1 VWPISDG
8 DGDADPGSAGGHDG
22 AARAREARF
31 VTPSYADRRMKVAM
45 GRQTSGPFLTRAG
58 APGNLRSMAHAHRI
72 MSAPWLVAILVS
84 LLVLGHACELPALAD
99 LAMPAIGSS
108 HHHETDHHSD
118 ENQIVCDAVGVPN
131 TVYSQVGPGLDPLG
145 AISAATPVSIQLV
158 GTASRGSTRL
168 PSRPPLFLLHAS
180 LLI

>member
-1 VWPISDG
+1 
-8 DGDADPGSAGGHDG
+8 
-22 AARAREARF
+22 
-31 VTPSYADRRMKVAM
+31 
-45 GRQTSGPFLTRAG
+45 
-58 APGNLRSMAHAHRI
+58 MAQSHRI

-99 LAMPAIGSS
+99 LAMPATEST

-131 TVYSQVGPGLDPLG
+131 TVYSQVGPGLDALG
-145 AISAATPVSIQLV
+145 AISVASPVPIRLV
-158 GTASRGSTRL
+158 GAALRGSARL

>member
-1 VWPISDG
+1 
-8 DGDADPGSAGGHDG
+8 
-22 AARAREARF
+22 
-31 VTPSYADRRMKVAM
+31 
-45 GRQTSGPFLTRAG
+45 
-58 APGNLRSMAHAHRI
+58 MAQSHRI

-99 LAMPAIGSS
+99 LAMPATEAA

-118 ENQIVCDAVGVPN
+118 ANRIVCDAVGVPN
-131 TVYSQVGPGLDPLG
+131 TVYSQVGPGLDALG
-145 AISAATPVSIQLV
+145 AISVACLVPVRVVGAAP
-158 GTASRGSTRL
+158 RGSARL

>member
-1 VWPISDG
+1 
-8 DGDADPGSAGGHDG
+8 
-22 AARAREARF
+22 
-31 VTPSYADRRMKVAM
+31 
-45 GRQTSGPFLTRAG
+45 
-58 APGNLRSMAHAHRI
+58 MAHSHRI

-99 LAMPAIGSS
+99 LAMPATEST

-118 ENQIVCDAVGVPN
+118 GNQIVCDAVGVPN
-131 TVYSQVGPGLDPLG
+131 TGYSQVGAGLDALG
-145 AISAATPVSIQLV
+145 VISVAGPVPVQLV
-158 GTASRGSTRL
+158 DAAPRGSTRL

>member
-1 VWPISDG
+1 MRT
-8 DGDADPGSAGGHDG
+8 GSGW
-22 AARAREARF
+22 
-31 VTPSYADRRMKVAM
+31 
-45 GRQTSGPFLTRAG
+45 QTGGPFLTPAG
-58 APGNLRSMAHAHRI
+58 APSNLRSMAHSHRI
-72 MSAPWLVAILVS
+72 MSAPWLVAVLVS

-99 LAMPAIGSS
+99 LAMPATESS

-131 TVYSQVGPGLDPLG
+131 TVYSQVGPGLDSLG
-145 AISAATPVSIQLV
+145 AISAATPVSIRLV
-158 GTASRGSTRL
+158 GTAPRGSTRL